1 MADQNSSYVVLAR
14 KYRPE
19 SFETFIGQEAMVQ
32 TLKNAFEAN
41 RIAHAFML
49 TGVRGV
55 GKTTTARILARAL
68 NFEDDNG
75 PRPNLELAEEGKHC
89 RAIIESRHVD
99 VVEMDA
105 ASHTGIDDIREI
117 IDSVRYGPVSAPY
130 KVFII
135 DEVHMLS
142 KAAFN
147 GLLKTLEEPPPYVKF
162 IFATTEIR
170 KVPVTILSRCQRFD
184 LRRVESGTLNTYL
197 TSILEKEGIAFQPDA
212 LQMIIRAGEGSVRDS
227 LSLLD
232 QAIAH
237 AGGEIG
243 TDTVKQMLGLA
254 DRALVLDLFETLM
267 RGDMAGAFEQ
277 LRHQYDSG
285 ADPQTIMS
293 DLATVTHLVTRLKV
307 VPSAVDDPALTPDEK
322 ERGREMAQ
330 KLSVKILS
338 RAWQIL
344 NKGIS
349 EINNSHDALQAA
361 EMVLIRLGY
370 AADLPSPDELIK
382 KIQANPQGA
391 SAPQHSGG
399 GNGADAP
406 RAMANGG
413 GINALG
419 QKAPTASRDQSP
431 LRAMATNPDPTP
443 AAAQEPTL
451 EIKTYEELIQ
461 LAGENRELVL
471 KHALEAH
478 ASPVSFATGR
488 IELALTEEA
497 DHTFVPLLSA
507 KLREWTN
514 QTWMVSVAREKAGDT
529 IAAQKQRARDARQKK
544 AEQIPEVKAVLD
556 AFPGA
561 KLVNIRSLIDEDQ
574 PEDWLDID
582 LENEEGDL

>member
-75 PRPNLELAEEGKHC
+75 QRPNLELAEEGKHC

-197 TSILEKEGIAFQPDA
+197 SGILEQEGIAFQPDA

-243 TDTVKQMLGLA
+243 TETVKQMLGLA
-254 DRALVLDLFETLM
+254 DRALILDLFETLM
-267 RGDMAGAFEQ
+267 RGDMADALEQ
-277 LRHQYDSG
+277 MRHQYDAG
-285 ADPQTIMS
+285 ADPQTIIS

-307 VPSAVDDPALTPDEK
+307 VPSATDDPALTPDEK
-322 ERGREMAQ
+322 QRGREMAQ
-330 KLSVKILS
+330 KLSVKVLS

-344 NKGIS
+344 NKGIA
-349 EINNSHDALQAA
+349 EINHSHDALQAA

-370 AADLPSPDELIK
+370 ASDLPSPDELIK
-382 KIQANPQGA
+382 KIQSNPQGA
-391 SAPQHSGG
+391 AAPQHSGG
-399 GNGADAP
+399 GGGEAP

-413 GINALG
+413 GINAIG
-419 QKAPTASRDQSP
+419 QKAPMASRGQSP

-443 AAAQEPTL
+443 AAVQEPKL
-451 EIKTYEELIQ
+451 EVKSYEELIQ

-471 KHALEAH
+471 KHSLEAH
-478 ASPVSFATGR
+478 ASPVSFANGR
-488 IELALTEEA
+488 IELALTDEA

-514 QTWMVSVAREKAGDT
+514 QTWMVSVAREKAEDT
-529 IAAQKQRARDARQKK
+529 IAAQRQRARDARQKK

-574 PEDWLDID
+574 PEDWLDIELD
-582 LENEEGDL
+582 NEEGDQ